1 MRLTDEVRALMQ
13 PNDPAPVPPDS
24 GELPDRARYTL
35 EDILVSRPG
44 VVSTRTG
51 VGPTP
56 RRSLIPRS
64 RRGWLIP
71 LTVCVAASTGVAI
84 GGVLPGPTTPG
95 DTNAVRCYADT
106 EVAADPFHGAY
117 ASGTGEHG
125 AVDAAQQCTE
135 LWRLGLLSSSP
146 PYSIPPRAAR
156 PQSVPPLVTC
166 VSEGFAAVFPAGPDF
181 CRAAGLAPL
190 ARGDAAG
197 QRPAGHQNS
206 TDEALSLIHS
216 GTFPPGESNS

>member
-44 VVSTRTG
+44 AVSTRTG

-117 ASGTGEHG
+117 ASGTGDHG

-146 PYSIPPRAAR
+146 PYSIPPRVAR

-181 CRAAGLAPL
+181 CRAAGLAP
-190 ARGDAAG
+190 GGGGGAAG
-197 QRPAGHQNS
+197 
-206 TDEALSLIHS
+206 
-216 GTFPPGESNS
+216 PPP

>member
-1 MRLTDEVRALMQ
+1 M
-13 PNDPAPVPPDS
+13 PPDS

-44 VVSTRTG
+44 AVSTRTG
-51 VGPTP
+51 VGPTL

-84 GGVLPGPTTPG
+84 GGVLPGPSKPA
-95 DTNAVRCYADT
+95 DANSVRCYADT
-106 EVAADPFHGAY
+106 EVGAEPFHGSRV
-117 ASGTGEHG
+117 SGNNER
-125 AVDAAQQCTE
+125 DDEAAMGQCAL
-135 LWRLGLLSSSP
+135 LWRQGLLIGSP
-146 PYSIPPRAAR
+146 PYSVAPSVAR

-181 CRAAGLAPL
+181 CKAVGLSPL
-190 ARGDAAG
+190 ARDGDVG
-197 QRPAGHQNS
+197 QRPTGHQNS
-206 TDEALSLIHS
+206 TDDALSLIQS
-216 GTFPPGESNS
+216 GTLPPGALNS

>member
-13 PNDPAPVPPDS
+13 PNDPAPVPPAS

-64 RRGWLIP
+64 KRGWLIP

-84 GGVLPGPTTPG
+84 GGVLPGPAAPS
-95 DTNAVRCYADT
+95 DVNSVRCYADT
-106 EVAADPFHGAY
+106 EVAADPFHGSRV
-117 ASGTGEHG
+117 SGSGERG
-125 AVDAAQQCTE
+125 AEDAMRQCSL
-135 LWRLGLLSSSP
+135 LWRAGLLSSMP
-146 PYSIPPRAAR
+146 PYSISPKTAR

-166 VSEGFAAVFPAGPDF
+166 VSEGFAAVFPAGPEF
-181 CRAAGLAPL
+181 CAAVGLAPL
-190 ARGDAAG
+190 ARDDAPG
-197 QRPAGHQNS
+197 RRPAAHQNS
-206 TDEALSLIHS
+206 TDDALSLNHN
-216 GTFPPGESNS
+216 GTLPPGEFNS